1 MRTSSVESIATST
14 LDTRCIAPGERDP
27 LILSTFH
34 RLRVGESML
43 LVCDHE
49 PRRLF
54 SQLRAELPSGFT
66 WICTDCACPRMK
78 LSTASRIGSS
88 AAVWWPG
95 VGALAEALRR
105 WAHWPQGRAG

>member
-1 MRTSSVESIATST
+1 LRTSSVESIATST

-34 RLRVGESML
+34 RLCVGESML

-66 WICTDCACPRMK
+66 WICIEAGPQVWRVQIGRLATWWSDGQCCGTCGGRTG
-78 LSTASRIGSS
+78 TAS
-88 AAVWWPG
+88 
-95 VGALAEALRR
+95 
-105 WAHWPQGRAG
+105 